1 MYVSSLLKVLECL
14 QQKRSVTKAG
24 GNSMAL
30 NQERNKG
37 MFQVATG
44 LDPPVLKRMGL
55 GLSLRVRVQGQSGLS
70 NS

>member
-1 MYVSSLLKVLECL
+1 
-14 QQKRSVTKAG
+14 
-24 GNSMAL
+24 MAL